1 MFYCS
6 KLPNFAELNIKDL
19 NMLHC
24 VIAIARV
31 VDDNQF
37 RRFIKRSSIACDVV
51 RVYRPHNSDL
61 CIKVPFAAVPRVLD
75 FLKKNVICYCVLYY
89 V

>member
-1 MFYCS
+1 
-6 KLPNFAELNIKDL
+6 
-19 NMLHC
+19 MLHC

-37 RRFIKRSSIACDVV
+37 RKFIKRSSIASHVV
-51 RVYRPHNSDL
+51 RVYRPSHEDL
-61 CIKVPFAAVPRVLD
+61 LIKVPFASVPRVVS
-75 FLKKNVICYCVLYY
+75 FLNEHAIQYCILRY

>member
-1 MFYCS
+1 
-6 KLPNFAELNIKDL
+6 
-19 NMLHC
+19 MLHC

-37 RRFIKRSSIACDVV
+37 RKFIKCSEIASDLV
-51 RVYRPHNSDL
+51 RVYRPRYEDL
-61 CIKVPFAAVPRVLD
+61 LIKVPFAAVPRVVT
-75 FLKKNVICYCVLYY
+75 FLKKNVIEYHILRY

>member
-1 MFYCS
+1 
-6 KLPNFAELNIKDL
+6 
-19 NMLHC
+19 MLHC

-37 RRFIKRSSIACDVV
+37 RRYIKRSSIASDVA
-51 RVYRPHNSDL
+51 RVYRPHLSDL
-61 CIKVPFAAVPRVLD
+61 CIKVPFASVPRVLR
-75 FLKKNVICYCVLYY
+75 FLKQNAISYCVKYY